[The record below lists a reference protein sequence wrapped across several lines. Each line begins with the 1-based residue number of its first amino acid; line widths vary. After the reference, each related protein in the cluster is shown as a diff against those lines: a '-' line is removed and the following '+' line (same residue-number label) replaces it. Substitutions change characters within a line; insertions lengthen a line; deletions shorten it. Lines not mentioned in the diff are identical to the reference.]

1 MKYHGRSFTV
11 AVSNSKEGREN
22 YEKID
27 WSDNAK
33 SQDGEYTQQQPQLE
47 NKD

>member
-11 AVSNSKEGREN
+11 AVSNSKVGREN

-27 WSDNAK
+27 WSDDNAE
-33 SQDGEYTQQQPQLE
+33 SQDGEYTPEFPQD
-47 NKD
+47 KD